1 MMVCPVC
8 DYHFR
13 INARTRIQQLFDK
26 DSFEELNK
34 KAIEIKEEAE
44 IPPKEDYIY
53 TALEGDEITVKAK
66 IDGKY
71 AEAKRTA
78 ENEHARNMEL
88 AVFGVLTEILS
99 IRPKWGVLTGI
110 RPVKLALQ
118 LHDRGLSEEEIR
130 KKLKE
135 ERLVSDEKLDLLL
148 TTMEHELEIRASSR
162 PNSVSLYISIPFCPS
177 RCSYCTFTSH
187 SVEKAAK
194 LIPQYVELLCGELKD
209 IAVLIDE
216 IGLHL
221 ETVYMGG
228 GTPTVLTA
236 KQLDRVLST
245 VNESFDM
252 TGVRELTVEAGRP
265 DTITAEKLAV
275 LKKNGVGRISIN
287 PQTMDD
293 EVLAAIGRKHTA
305 EDVKNAFALA
315 KTFGFDSINMDLI
328 SGLPGD
334 NMEKF
339 RKTIAEVIAMNPDNI
354 TLHTL
359 TVKHG
364 ANLAPMAQSVF
375 AATADAMNEYAYGEF
390 AKAGYF
396 PYYLYRQKG
405 TVDNLENVGFC
416 KPGKEGIYNI
426 FIMDETHTVLSAG
439 AGGVTKLKAPYD
451 KKIERIFNFKYPYEY
466 IERFELMNERK
477 EQVRNFYEK
486 YPLRPEV

>member
-1 MMVCPVC
+1 MILIIDSHP
-8 DYHFR
+8 FR
-13 INARTRIQQLFDK
+13 YEMEALCRMFLHGR
-26 DSFEELNK
+26 ELKITENPQ
-34 KAIEIKEEAE
+34 IPAE
-44 IPPKEDYIY
+44 EDYIY
-53 TALEGDEITVKAK
+53 TAVDGGEITVKAK

-110 RPVKLALQ
+110 RPVKLAMQ
-118 LHDRGLSEEEIR
+118 LHDMGLSEEEIR

>member
-1 MMVCPVC
+1 MILIIDSHP
-8 DYHFR
+8 FR
-13 INARTRIQQLFDK
+13 YEMEALCRMFLHGR
-26 DSFEELNK
+26 ELK
-34 KAIEIKEEAE
+34 ITEEAE

-78 ENEHARNMEL
+78 ENDHARNMEL

-110 RPVKLALQ
+110 RPVKLAMQ
-118 LHDRGLSEEEIR
+118 LHDMGLSEEEIR

-245 VNESFDM
+245 VNESFVM

>member
-1 MMVCPVC
+1 MILIIDSHP
-8 DYHFR
+8 FR
-13 INARTRIQQLFDK
+13 YEMEALCRMFLHGR
-26 DSFEELNK
+26 ELK
-34 KAIEIKEEAE
+34 ITEEAE

-78 ENEHARNMEL
+78 ENDHARNMEL

-110 RPVKLALQ
+110 RPVKLAMQ
-118 LHDRGLSEEEIR
+118 LHDMGLSEEEIR

-416 KPGKEGIYNI
+416 KPGKEGMYNI

-439 AGGVTKLKAPYD
+439 AGGVTKMKAPYD

>member
-1 MMVCPVC
+1 MILIIDSHP
-8 DYHFR
+8 FR
-13 INARTRIQQLFDK
+13 YEMEALCRMFLHGR
-26 DSFEELNK
+26 ELK
-34 KAIEIKEEAE
+34 ITEEAE

-78 ENEHARNMEL
+78 ENDHARNMEL

-110 RPVKLALQ
+110 RPVKLAMQ
-118 LHDRGLSEEEIR
+118 LHDMGLSEEEIR

-426 FIMDETHTVLSAG
+426 FIMDETHTILSAG
-439 AGGVTKLKAPYD
+439 AGGVTKMKAPYD

>member
-1 MMVCPVC
+1 MILIIDSHP
-8 DYHFR
+8 FR
-13 INARTRIQQLFDK
+13 YEMEALCRMFLHGR
-26 DSFEELNK
+26 ELK
-34 KAIEIKEEAE
+34 ITEEAE

-78 ENEHARNMEL
+78 ENDHARNMEL

-110 RPVKLALQ
+110 RPVKLAMQ
-118 LHDRGLSEEEIR
+118 LHDMGLSEEEIR

-148 TTMEHELEIRASSR
+148 TTMEHELEIRAPSR

>member
-1 MMVCPVC
+1 MILIIDSHP
-8 DYHFR
+8 FR
-13 INARTRIQQLFDK
+13 YEMEALCRMFLHGR
-26 DSFEELNK
+26 ELK
-34 KAIEIKEEAE
+34 ITEEAE

-78 ENEHARNMEL
+78 ENDHARNMEL

-110 RPVKLALQ
+110 RPVKLAMQ
-118 LHDRGLSEEEIR
+118 LHDMGLSEEEIR

-162 PNSVSLYISIPFCPS
+162 PNSVGLYISIPFCPS

-426 FIMDETHTVLSAG
+426 FIMDETHTILSAG

>member
-1 MMVCPVC
+1 MILIIDSHP
-8 DYHFR
+8 FR
-13 INARTRIQQLFDK
+13 YEMEALCRMFLHGR
-26 DSFEELNK
+26 ELK
-34 KAIEIKEEAE
+34 ITEEAE

-78 ENEHARNMEL
+78 ENDHARNMEL

-110 RPVKLALQ
+110 RPVKLAMQ
-118 LHDRGLSEEEIR
+118 LHDMGLSEEEIR

-148 TTMEHELEIRASSR
+148 TTIEHELEIRASSR

-439 AGGVTKLKAPYD
+439 AGGVTKMKAPYD

>member
-1 MMVCPVC
+1 MILIIDSHP
-8 DYHFR
+8 FR
-13 INARTRIQQLFDK
+13 YEMEALCRMFLHGR
-26 DSFEELNK
+26 ELK
-34 KAIEIKEEAE
+34 ITEEAE

-78 ENEHARNMEL
+78 ENDHARNMEL

-110 RPVKLALQ
+110 RPVKLAMQ

-275 LKKNGVGRISIN
+275 LKKNGVGRIGIN

>member
-1 MMVCPVC
+1 MILIIDSHP
-8 DYHFR
+8 FR
-13 INARTRIQQLFDK
+13 YEMEALCRMFLHGR
-26 DSFEELNK
+26 ELK
-34 KAIEIKEEAE
+34 ITEEAE

-78 ENEHARNMEL
+78 ENDHARNMEL

-110 RPVKLALQ
+110 RPVKLSMQ
-118 LHDRGLSEEEIR
+118 LHDMGLSEEEIR

>member
-1 MMVCPVC
+1 MILIIDSHP
-8 DYHFR
+8 FR
-13 INARTRIQQLFDK
+13 YEMEALCRMFLHGR
-26 DSFEELNK
+26 ELK
-34 KAIEIKEEAE
+34 ITEEAE

-78 ENEHARNMEL
+78 ENDHARNMEL

-110 RPVKLALQ
+110 RPVKLAMQ
-118 LHDRGLSEEEIR
+118 LHDMGLSEEEIR

-209 IAVLIDE
+209 IAVLIE
-216 IGLHL
+216 ELGLCL

-236 KQLDRVLST
+236 QQLDRVLST

-439 AGGVTKLKAPYD
+439 AGGVTKLKAPHD
-451 KKIERIFNFKYPYEY
+451 KRIERIFNFKSPYEY

>member
-1 MMVCPVC
+1 MILIIDSHP
-8 DYHFR
+8 FR
-13 INARTRIQQLFDK
+13 YEMEALCRMFLHGR
-26 DSFEELNK
+26 ELK
-34 KAIEIKEEAE
+34 ITEEAE

-78 ENEHARNMEL
+78 ENDHARNMEL

-110 RPVKLALQ
+110 RPVKLAMQ
-118 LHDRGLSEEEIR
+118 LHDMGLSEEEIR

-275 LKKNGVGRISIN
+275 LKKNGVGRIRIN

-305 EDVKNAFALA
+305 EDVKNAFTLA

>member
-1 MMVCPVC
+1 MILIIDSHP
-8 DYHFR
+8 FR
-13 INARTRIQQLFDK
+13 YEMEALCRMFLHGR
-26 DSFEELNK
+26 ELK
-34 KAIEIKEEAE
+34 ITEEAE

-110 RPVKLALQ
+110 RPVKLAMQ
-118 LHDRGLSEEEIR
+118 LHDMGLSEEEIR

-187 SVEKAAK
+187 RVEKAAK

-252 TGVRELTVEAGRP
+252 TSVRELTVEAGRP

-315 KTFGFDSINMDLI
+315 KTFDFDSINMDLI

-416 KPGKEGIYNI
+416 KPGKAGIYNI

-439 AGGVTKLKAPYD
+439 AGGVTKMKAPYD

>member
-1 MMVCPVC
+1 MILIIDSHP
-8 DYHFR
+8 FR
-13 INARTRIQQLFDK
+13 YEMEALCRMFLHGR
-26 DSFEELNK
+26 ELK
-34 KAIEIKEEAE
+34 ITEEAE

-71 AEAKRTA
+71 AEAKRIA
-78 ENEHARNMEL
+78 ENDHARNMEL

-110 RPVKLALQ
+110 RPVKLAMQ
-118 LHDRGLSEEEIR
+118 LHDMGLSEEEIR

-209 IAVLIDE
+209 IAVLIE
-216 IGLHL
+216 ELGLCL

>member
-1 MMVCPVC
+1 MILIIDSHP
-8 DYHFR
+8 FR
-13 INARTRIQQLFDK
+13 YEMEALCRMFLHGR
-26 DSFEELNK
+26 ELK
-34 KAIEIKEEAE
+34 ITEEAE

-78 ENEHARNMEL
+78 ENDHARNMEL

-110 RPVKLALQ
+110 RPVKLAMQ
-118 LHDRGLSEEEIR
+118 LHDMGLSEEEIR

-194 LIPQYVELLCGELKD
+194 LIPQYVELLCDELKD

-265 DTITAEKLAV
+265 DTITAEKLAL

-426 FIMDETHTVLSAG
+426 FIMDETHTILSAG
-439 AGGVTKLKAPYD
+439 AGGVTKMKAPYD

>member
-1 MMVCPVC
+1 MILIIDSHP
-8 DYHFR
+8 FR
-13 INARTRIQQLFDK
+13 YEMEALCRMFLHGR
-26 DSFEELNK
+26 ELK
-34 KAIEIKEEAE
+34 ITEEAE

-53 TALEGDEITVKAK
+53 TALEGDEIAVKAK

-78 ENEHARNMEL
+78 ENDHARNMEL

-110 RPVKLALQ
+110 RPVKLAMQ
-118 LHDRGLSEEEIR
+118 LHDMGLSEEEIR

-252 TGVRELTVEAGRP
+252 TGVREVTVEAGRP

-315 KTFGFDSINMDLI
+315 KTFDFDSINMDLI

>member
-1 MMVCPVC
+1 MILIIDSHP
-8 DYHFR
+8 FR
-13 INARTRIQQLFDK
+13 YEMEALCRMFLHGR
-26 DSFEELNK
+26 ELK
-34 KAIEIKEEAE
+34 ITEEAE

-53 TALEGDEITVKAK
+53 TALEGDEITIKAK

-78 ENEHARNMEL
+78 ENDHARNMEL
-88 AVFGVLTEILS
+88 AVFGVLTEVLS

-110 RPVKLALQ
+110 RPVKLAMQ
-118 LHDRGLSEEEIR
+118 LHDMGLSEEEIR
-130 KKLKE
+130 KKRKE

-305 EDVKNAFALA
+305 EDVKNAFTLA
-315 KTFGFDSINMDLI
+315 KTFGFGSINMDLI

-339 RKTIAEVIAMNPDNI
+339 RKTVAEVIAMNPDNI

>member
-1 MMVCPVC
+1 MILIIDSHP
-8 DYHFR
+8 FR
-13 INARTRIQQLFDK
+13 YEMEALCRMFLHGR
-26 DSFEELNK
+26 ELK
-34 KAIEIKEEAE
+34 ITEEAE

-78 ENEHARNMEL
+78 ENDHARNMEL

-110 RPVKLALQ
+110 RPVKLAMQ
-118 LHDRGLSEEEIR
+118 LHDMGLSEEEIR

-339 RKTIAEVIAMNPDNI
+339 HKTIAEVIAMNPDNI

>member
-1 MMVCPVC
+1 MILIIDSHP
-8 DYHFR
+8 FR
-13 INARTRIQQLFDK
+13 YEMEALCRMFLHGR
-26 DSFEELNK
+26 ELK
-34 KAIEIKEEAE
+34 ITEEAE

-78 ENEHARNMEL
+78 ENDHARNMEL

-110 RPVKLALQ
+110 RPVKLAMQ
-118 LHDRGLSEEEIR
+118 LHDMGLSEEEIR

-305 EDVKNAFALA
+305 EDVKNAFTLA

-439 AGGVTKLKAPYD
+439 AGGVTKMKAPYD

>member
-1 MMVCPVC
+1 MILIIDSHP
-8 DYHFR
+8 FR
-13 INARTRIQQLFDK
+13 YEMEALCRMFLHGR
-26 DSFEELNK
+26 ELK
-34 KAIEIKEEAE
+34 ITEEAE

-78 ENEHARNMEL
+78 ENDHARNMEL

-110 RPVKLALQ
+110 RPVKLAMQ
-118 LHDRGLSEEEIR
+118 LHDMGLSEEEIR

-439 AGGVTKLKAPYD
+439 AGGVTKMKAPYD

>member
-1 MMVCPVC
+1 MILIIDSHP
-8 DYHFR
+8 FR
-13 INARTRIQQLFDK
+13 YEMEALCRMFLHGR
-26 DSFEELNK
+26 ELK
-34 KAIEIKEEAE
+34 ITEEAE

-110 RPVKLALQ
+110 RPVKLAMQ
-118 LHDRGLSEEEIR
+118 LHDMGLSEEEIR

-305 EDVKNAFALA
+305 EDVKNAFTLA

>member
-1 MMVCPVC
+1 MILIIDSHP
-8 DYHFR
+8 FR
-13 INARTRIQQLFDK
+13 YEMEALCRMFLHGR
-26 DSFEELNK
+26 ELK
-34 KAIEIKEEAE
+34 ITEEAE

-78 ENEHARNMEL
+78 ENDHARNMEL

-110 RPVKLALQ
+110 RPVKLAMQ
-118 LHDRGLSEEEIR
+118 LHDMGLSEEEIR

-359 TVKHG
+359 TVKRG

>member
-1 MMVCPVC
+1 MILIIDSHP
-8 DYHFR
+8 FR
-13 INARTRIQQLFDK
+13 YEMEALCRMFLHGR
-26 DSFEELNK
+26 ELK
-34 KAIEIKEEAE
+34 ITEEAE

-110 RPVKLALQ
+110 RPVKLAMQ
-118 LHDRGLSEEEIR
+118 LHDMGLSEEEIR

-209 IAVLIDE
+209 IAVLIE
-216 IGLHL
+216 ELGLCL

-305 EDVKNAFALA
+305 EDVKNAFALT

>member
-1 MMVCPVC
+1 MILIIDSHP
-8 DYHFR
+8 FR
-13 INARTRIQQLFDK
+13 YEMEALCRMFLHGR
-26 DSFEELNK
+26 ELK
-34 KAIEIKEEAE
+34 ITEEAE

-110 RPVKLALQ
+110 RPVKLAMQ

-339 RKTIAEVIAMNPDNI
+339 RKTIAEVIALNPDNI

-426 FIMDETHTVLSAG
+426 FIMDETHTILSAG

>member
-1 MMVCPVC
+1 MVLIIDSHP
-8 DYHFR
+8 FR
-13 INARTRIQQLFDK
+13 YEMEALCRMFLHGR
-26 DSFEELNK
+26 ELK
-34 KAIEIKEEAE
+34 ITEEAQ
-44 IPPKEDYIY
+44 IPSNEDYIY
-53 TALEGDEITVKAK
+53 TALNGDEITVKAK

-110 RPVKLALQ
+110 RPVKLAMQ
-118 LHDRGLSEEEIR
+118 LHDFGLSEEEIR
-130 KKLKE
+130 EKLKA

-148 TTMEHELEIRASSR
+148 TTMEHELEIRASSK

-194 LIPQYVELLCGELKD
+194 LIPQYVELLCGELRD
-209 IAVLIDE
+209 IAVLIGE
-216 IGLHL
+216 LGLRL

-236 KQLDRVLST
+236 EQLERVLST

-252 TGVRELTVEAGRP
+252 SGVREVTVEAGRP

-275 LKKNGVGRISIN
+275 LKKCGVGRISIN

-293 EVLAAIGRKHTA
+293 EVLAAIGRKHSA
-305 EDVKNAFALA
+305 EDVKKAFALA
-315 KTFGFDSINMDLI
+315 RTFDFDSINMDLI

-339 RKTIAEVIAMNPDNI
+339 RKTVAEVIAMNPDNI

-426 FIMDETHTVLSAG
+426 FIMDETHTILSAG
-439 AGGVTKLKAPYD
+439 AGGVTKMKAPYD
-451 KKIERIFNFKYPYEY
+451 RKIERIFNFKYPYEY

-477 EQVRNFYEK
+477 EQVKDFYERF
-486 YPLRPEV
+486 PLRQEV

>member
-1 MMVCPVC
+1 MILIIDSHP
-8 DYHFR
+8 FR
-13 INARTRIQQLFDK
+13 YEMEALCRMFLHGR
-26 DSFEELNK
+26 ELK
-34 KAIEIKEEAE
+34 ITEEAE

-110 RPVKLALQ
+110 RPVKLAMQ
-118 LHDRGLSEEEIR
+118 LHDMGLSEEEIR

-315 KTFGFDSINMDLI
+315 KTFDFDSINMDLI

-339 RKTIAEVIAMNPDNI
+339 RKTIAEVIAINPDNI

>member
-1 MMVCPVC
+1 MILIIDSHP
-8 DYHFR
+8 FR
-13 INARTRIQQLFDK
+13 YEMEALCRMFLHGR
-26 DSFEELNK
+26 ELK
-34 KAIEIKEEAE
+34 ITEEAE

-110 RPVKLALQ
+110 RPVKLAMQ
-118 LHDRGLSEEEIR
+118 LHDMGLSEEEIR

-375 AATADAMNEYAYGEF
+375 AATADAMNEYAYDEF

-439 AGGVTKLKAPYD
+439 AGGVTKMKAPYD

>member
-1 MMVCPVC
+1 MILIIDSHP
-8 DYHFR
+8 FR
-13 INARTRIQQLFDK
+13 YEMEALCRMFLHGR
-26 DSFEELNK
+26 ELK
-34 KAIEIKEEAE
+34 ITEEAE

-78 ENEHARNMEL
+78 ENDHARNMEL

-110 RPVKLALQ
+110 RPVKLAMQ
-118 LHDRGLSEEEIR
+118 LHDMGLSEEEIR

-416 KPGKEGIYNI
+416 KLGKEGIYNI
-426 FIMDETHTVLSAG
+426 FIMDETHTILSAG
-439 AGGVTKLKAPYD
+439 AGGVTKMKAPYD

>member
-1 MMVCPVC
+1 MILIIDSHP
-8 DYHFR
+8 FR
-13 INARTRIQQLFDK
+13 YEMEALCRMFLHGR
-26 DSFEELNK
+26 ELK
-34 KAIEIKEEAE
+34 ITEEAE

-110 RPVKLALQ
+110 RPVKLAMQ
-118 LHDRGLSEEEIR
+118 LHDMGLSEEEIR
-130 KKLKE
+130 KKLEE

-305 EDVKNAFALA
+305 EDIKTAFAMA
-315 KTFGFDSINMDLI
+315 KTFDFDSINMDLI

-426 FIMDETHTVLSAG
+426 FIMDETHTILSAG

>member
-1 MMVCPVC
+1 MILIIDSHP
-8 DYHFR
+8 FR
-13 INARTRIQQLFDK
+13 YEMEALCRMFLHGR
-26 DSFEELNK
+26 ELK
-34 KAIEIKEEAE
+34 ITEEAE

-53 TALEGDEITVKAK
+53 TALEGDKITVKAK

-99 IRPKWGVLTGI
+99 IRQKWGVLTGI
-110 RPVKLALQ
+110 RPVKLAMQ
-118 LHDRGLSEEEIR
+118 LHDMGLSEEEIR

>member
-1 MMVCPVC
+1 MILIIDSHP
-8 DYHFR
+8 FR
-13 INARTRIQQLFDK
+13 YEMEALCRMFLHGR
-26 DSFEELNK
+26 ELK
-34 KAIEIKEEAE
+34 ITEEAE

-78 ENEHARNMEL
+78 ENDHARNMEL

-110 RPVKLALQ
+110 RPVKLAMQ
-118 LHDRGLSEEEIR
+118 LHDMGLSEEEIR

-209 IAVLIDE
+209 IVVLIDE

-426 FIMDETHTVLSAG
+426 FIMDETHTILSAG
-439 AGGVTKLKAPYD
+439 AGGVTKMKAPYD

>member
-1 MMVCPVC
+1 MILIIDSHP
-8 DYHFR
+8 FR
-13 INARTRIQQLFDK
+13 YEMEALCRMFLHGR
-26 DSFEELNK
+26 ELK
-34 KAIEIKEEAE
+34 ITEEAE

-78 ENEHARNMEL
+78 ENDHARNMEL

-110 RPVKLALQ
+110 RPVKLAMQ
-118 LHDRGLSEEEIR
+118 LHDMGLSEEEIR

-439 AGGVTKLKAPYD
+439 AGGVTKLKAPYN

>member
-1 MMVCPVC
+1 MILIIDSHP
-8 DYHFR
+8 FR
-13 INARTRIQQLFDK
+13 YEMEALCRMFLHGR
-26 DSFEELNK
+26 ELK
-34 KAIEIKEEAE
+34 ITEEAE

-110 RPVKLALQ
+110 RPVKLAMQ
-118 LHDRGLSEEEIR
+118 LHDMGLSEEEIR
-130 KKLKE
+130 KKLEE

-293 EVLAAIGRKHTA
+293 EVLAAIGRKHTS
-305 EDVKNAFALA
+305 EDVKKAFAMA
-315 KTFGFDSINMDLI
+315 KTFDFDSINMDLI

-426 FIMDETHTVLSAG
+426 FIMDETHTILSAG

>member
-1 MMVCPVC
+1 MILIIDSHP
-8 DYHFR
+8 FR
-13 INARTRIQQLFDK
+13 YEMEALCRMFLHGR
-26 DSFEELNK
+26 ELK
-34 KAIEIKEEAE
+34 ITEEAE

-78 ENEHARNMEL
+78 ENDHARNMEL

-110 RPVKLALQ
+110 RPVKLAMQ
-118 LHDRGLSEEEIR
+118 LHDMGLSEEEIR

-148 TTMEHELEIRASSR
+148 TTMEHELEICASSR

-439 AGGVTKLKAPYD
+439 AGGVTKMKAPYD

>member
-1 MMVCPVC
+1 MVLIIDSHP
-8 DYHFR
+8 FR
-13 INARTRIQQLFDK
+13 Y
-26 DSFEELNK
+26 
-34 KAIEIKEEAE
+34 EAE
-44 IPPKEDYIY
+44 ALCQMFLHGRELKITENPQIPAEEDYIY
-53 TALEGDEITVKAK
+53 TAVDGGEITVKAK

-71 AEAKRTA
+71 AEAKRRA
-78 ENEHARNMEL
+78 ENEHARNLEL
-88 AVFGVLTEILS
+88 AAFGVLTEILS

-110 RPVKLALQ
+110 RPVKLAMQ
-118 LHDRGLSEEEIR
+118 MHDEGLSEGEIR
-130 KKLKE
+130 EKLSTQ
-135 ERLVSDEKLDLLL
+135 RLVSEEKLDLLL
-148 TTMEHELEIRASSR
+148 TTMEHELEIRASSK

-209 IAVLIDE
+209 IAVLIE
-216 IGLHL
+216 ELGLRL

-236 KQLDRVLST
+236 QQLDRVLST

-252 TGVRELTVEAGRP
+252 SGVREVTVEAGRP

-275 LKKNGVGRISIN
+275 LKKCGVGRISIN

-293 EVLAAIGRKHTA
+293 DVLAAIGRKHTA
-305 EDVKNAFALA
+305 EEVREAFALA
-315 KTFGFDSINMDLI
+315 RSFDFDSINMDLI

-339 RKTIAEVIAMNPDNI
+339 RKTVAEVIALDPDNI

-426 FIMDETHTVLSAG
+426 FIMDETHTILSAG
-439 AGGVTKLKAPYD
+439 AGGVTKMKAPYD

-466 IERFELMNERK
+466 IERFEQMNERK
-477 EQVRNFYEK
+477 EQVKEFYERF
-486 YPLRPEV
+486 PLRQKI

>member
-1 MMVCPVC
+1 MILIIDSHP
-8 DYHFR
+8 FR
-13 INARTRIQQLFDK
+13 YEMEALCRMFLNGR
-26 DSFEELNK
+26 ELK
-34 KAIEIKEEAE
+34 ITEEAE

-99 IRPKWGVLTGI
+99 IRQKWGVLTGI
-110 RPVKLALQ
+110 RPVKLAMQ
-118 LHDRGLSEEEIR
+118 LHDMGLSEEEIR

>member
-1 MMVCPVC
+1 MVLII
-8 DYHFR
+8 DSHSFR
-13 INARTRIQQLFDK
+13 Y
-26 DSFEELNK
+26 
-34 KAIEIKEEAE
+34 EAE
-44 IPPKEDYIY
+44 ALCRMFLHGRELKITENPQIPAEEDYIY
-53 TALEGDEITVKAK
+53 TAVDGGEITVKAK
-66 IDGKY
+66 VDGKY
-71 AEAKRTA
+71 AEAKRRA
-78 ENEHARNMEL
+78 ENEHARNLEL
-88 AVFGVLTEILS
+88 AAFGVLTEILS

-110 RPVKLALQ
+110 RPVKLAMQ
-118 LHDRGLSEEEIR
+118 MHDEGLSEGEIR
-130 KKLKE
+130 ENLSTQ
-135 ERLVSDEKLDLLL
+135 RLVSEEKLDLLL
-148 TTMEHELEIRASSR
+148 TTMEHELEIRASSK

-194 LIPQYVELLCGELKD
+194 LIPQYVELLCGELKN
-209 IAVLIDE
+209 IAVLIE
-216 IGLHL
+216 ELGLCL

-236 KQLDRVLST
+236 QQLDRVLST

-252 TGVRELTVEAGRP
+252 SGVREVTVEAGRP

-275 LKKNGVGRISIN
+275 LKKCGVGRISIN

-293 EVLAAIGRKHTA
+293 GVLAAIGRKHTA
-305 EDVKNAFALA
+305 EDVKSAFALA
-315 KTFGFDSINMDLI
+315 KTFEFDSINMDLI
-328 SGLPGD
+328 SGLPRD

-339 RKTIAEVIAMNPDNI
+339 RKTVAEIIALDPDNI

-426 FIMDETHTVLSAG
+426 FIMDETHTILSAG
-439 AGGVTKLKAPYD
+439 AGGVTKMKAPYD

-466 IERFELMNERK
+466 IERFEQMNERK
-477 EQVRNFYEK
+477 EQVKEFYERF
-486 YPLRPEV
+486 PLRQKI